1 MQFPETI
8 DILRVNCKFQG
19 KLGKFYGQYH
29 FQEEKHGPHFLSGA
43 AAAGL
48 RVSRD
53 GSNAKNVLIAARN
66 YGLEAGGYRMEPE
79 QIRTMGKFP
88 CIIH

>member
-1 MQFPETI
+1 MGNTIFRKKSMDRISSPEQ
-8 DILRVNCKFQG
+8 LRLDCG
-19 KLGKFYGQYH
+19 
-29 FQEEKHGPHFLSGA
+29 
-43 AAAGL
+43 
-48 RVSRD
+48 VSRD
-53 GSNAKNVLIAARN
+53 GSNAQNVLIAARS